1 MERVRCM
8 AIAGVVFVHRLLDGL
23 MGLGAI
29 YLGPVPGVPASRA
42 GLHVGFHKRRRLVAE
57 PVEQEARRAVTASLH
72 SAGASLAAR
81 QSRWIQEAVCLHQ
94 IFVGKSAFSTQ
105 HGASTNAGNNQ
116 RQCRWL
122 LRTIQRPP
130 RDSAAD
136 AVHASAAPL
145 REAGRAVQHAFA
157 VSSFA
162 LMRGG
167 RRAFAG
173 LMLHR
178 RESHLPPA
186 TDDNPCVVVTA
197 TTPRLTAAATRNT
210 KVLCVPTWRMAFGQ
224 SARAGFAF
232 EGFVL
237 SRLSHFETRS
247 LCCDRSRSEREE
259 GRRKTTA
266 VVLCGRLRVDV
277 HLGFLPGVP
286 CDLNQLHRN
295 GSGRAHLNPPNS
307 GSERNAFAL
316 VT

>member
-1 MERVRCM
+1 MGGHPWVGRAGQRMPQPHERAISVDVHRRWSGYDHVTAVCFPVHRGLLQPVQGFGSDCPDLCDWSDRALQSVVALRFAADMERVRCM

-81 QSRWIQEAVCLHQ
+81 QPRWIQEAVCLHQ

-210 KVLCVPTWRMAFGQ
+210 KVLCVPTWRSGNP
-224 SARAGFAF
+224 RGP
-232 EGFVL
+232 GLL
-237 SRLSHFETRS
+237 SR
-247 LCCDRSRSEREE
+247 
-259 GRRKTTA
+259 
-266 VVLCGRLRVDV
+266 
-277 HLGFLPGVP
+277 
-286 CDLNQLHRN
+286 
-295 GSGRAHLNPPNS
+295 
-307 GSERNAFAL
+307 AL
-316 VT
+316 F